1 MPSCII
7 YAAKKV
13 IFSLVLVLTLIQ
25 STNTVSQEF
34 NFGDAMNHLNDD
46 GIIEVPNT
54 FTSFE
59 AEVFRNLNV
68 KKVII
73 PSSFTEISF
82 RAFYLSAVE
91 EVIIPDSVTVIA
103 QEAFSYSKLTEIS
116 LPSSITLISSQAFFR
131 SALTEITI
139 PESVVTVEAEAFSD
153 VPLTSLQLPEGI
165 TIKEYAFSGNKVEHL
180 KIPDYTILGSYAFAN
195 NMAKSIEIGV
205 NVNGYLGNS
214 TYGSTEI
221 FGNNNGHLKTI
232 ISNTE
237 FGCNGGSGGLCV
249 YGTSNLEL
257 TILNQGLITDNYPYY
272 IAPDGGKLFI
282 SNFVNSPYSIRNSY
296 PSEIIFIDGTSD
308 YPLTNA
314 PHSICTGVDTD
325 LDGHSDCYDQF
336 PNDASKW
343 FSYDQDDE
351 EPSIEYSLDGDN
363 DGILDHFDDSVYT
376 HVANCLEVDGAGGE
390 RSINT
395 DGDGRNNCDDPD
407 DDNDG
412 LLDIY
417 EPFFGTNPLLAD
429 SDFDGTLDGLDAFP
443 LDNTESLDTDSDG
456 IGNNTDTDDDNDG
469 YTDFLDAFPTDANEW
484 ADSDLDGIG
493 NNADSD
499 DDNDG
504 VADTED
510 AFPHTASESLDS
522 DNDGVGDNAD
532 AFPNDATEMA
542 DTDLD
547 GIGNNA
553 DPDDDN
559 DGVADGDDGDPL
571 NADIG
576 IQPSQ
581 LISVAGNPVG
591 VNGHSARI
599 SLSYDTSDGNNQL
612 PGIGFRL
619 HYSSEMLSFAGTENS
634 IANDIIVDGDGPY
647 QDDSDYDNDS
657 NTDKYIIFGWAAL
670 NGDWPNS
677 SLPTSLVDVVFN
689 VSWEAFDQASITTPI
704 NFSKVST
711 TEGYNF
717 EATNYT
723 LNVLPATW
731 DFDGNGQ
738 ADALTDGLILLR
750 HAFGVRGASLTDSVM
765 ATDSTMTSEEVQ
777 VAVEKA
783 LVIADVDGDG
793 NVDALTDGLIVM
805 RYMFGLTGETLM
817 DGVVSANATRASAES
832 AQQHIE
838 LYMPNNLLPPVQS
851 EQSFIVGD
859 WKLAGVPERA
869 DNTGPNSVLGWSAR
883 YDSLDEYCMDD
894 DTYRFGI
901 NGSFEY
907 FIDTT
912 YTTED
917 TSSPFGSWEGNC
929 GTLTAPWDGSYEM
942 SYTINEENN
951 TLTLLGKGAFIGH
964 AEVANFVDQI
974 MDPYL
979 APDEVLYDFAKIDE
993 NSMQLIII
1001 GHLYVYRYM
1010 LVRVVETDN
1019 SPETECY
1026 EHRSYQNNAENSHTE
1041 IFQSFSRLDQN
1052 SVKVSIVSANDDPV
1066 DYLNII
1072 NLTGPAASLSELS
1085 ISNGE
1090 ASLIMSWLGVAPDSA
1105 SLDVVWSKESYDGN
1119 WVNDKNFL
1127 PHIDLTVNCDAL
1139 E

>member
-1 MPSCII
+1 MRFKLIKKILLLGAVLPLCV
-7 YAAKKV
+7 YASLLKAYEVRDFVYELHGNKAKITDYV
-13 IFSLVLVLTLIQ
+13 GTQ
-25 STNTVSQEF
+25 T
-34 NFGDAMNHLNDD
+34 
-46 GIIEVPNT
+46 
-54 FTSFE
+54 
-59 AEVFRNLNV
+59 R
-68 KKVII
+68 VII
-73 PSSFTEISF
+73 PS
-82 RAFYLSAVE
+82 YLDGFE
-91 EVIIPDSVTVIA
+91 VTVIGQNA
-103 QEAFSYSKLTEIS
+103 LNNKGISVLS
-116 LPSSITLISSQAFFR
+116 LPSTLQLVEDSAFANNEIYGLNIPASVLEVR
-131 SALTEITI
+131 SKAFMNNKIAYLNLPSTLK
-139 PESVVTVEAEAFSD
+139 VVGDFAFSQNKLSQINYDDQETQVDITAFTTDTSYLRYYTHGDSLD
-153 VPLTSLQLPEGI
+153 VFYQIVNNEIHIWGDDGECDGNSSNWIKAEVSGKPVVAIHRVNLTGHLCDDLELNIPSTVRYIGKSAFSGVHLTSIFFGQSVE
-165 TIKEYAFSGNKVEHL
+165 TIDDYAFSGTELKHVTIPNAVKHIGEKAFFQNGLLSLHLGYGIQTIGNSAFEDNKL
-180 KIPDYTILGSYAFAN
+180 ASLTIPNGVKHIGNSAFQNNQITSLTFPSGVQTIGDYAF
-195 NMAKSIEIGV
+195 KSNYISEINFHEQSQADIGV
-205 NVNGYLGNS
+205 EAFRDNLISQVTIPETIGDIEPDAFYGNQITVVNYLG
-214 TYGSTEI
+214 G
-221 FGNNNGHLKTI
+221 G
-232 ISNTE
+232 TE
-237 FGCNGGSGGLCV
+237 FYFIGDSD
-249 YGTSNLEL
+249 
-257 TILNQGLITDNYPYY
+257 Q
-272 IAPDGGKLFI
+272 DGVFD
-282 SNFVNSPYSIRNSY
+282 VA
-296 PSEIIFIDGTSD
+296 D
-308 YPLTNA
+308 A
-314 PHSICTGVDTD
+314 
-325 LDGHSDCYDQF
+325 F
-336 PNDASKW
+336 PFDAS
-343 FSYDQDDE
+343 E
-351 EPSIEYSLDGDN
+351 T
-363 DGILDHFDDSVYT
+363 V
-376 HVANCLEVDGAGGE
+376 
-390 RSINT
+390 
-395 DGDGRNNCDDPD
+395 
-407 DDNDG
+407 
-412 LLDIY
+412 
-417 EPFFGTNPLLAD
+417 
-429 SDFDGTLDGLDAFP
+429 DFDG
-443 LDNTESLDTDSDG
+443 DG

-469 YTDFLDAFPTDANEW
+469 YTDFLDAFPTDSTEW
-484 ADSDLDGIG
+484 SDSDLDGIG
-493 NNADSD
+493 NNADLD

-532 AFPNDATEMA
+532 AFPNDATEVA

-559 DGVADGDDGDPL
+559 DGIADANDGDPL

-591 VNGHSARI
+591 VNGHSTRI

-619 HYSSEMLSFAGTENS
+619 HYSSEMLSYAGTESS

-647 QDDSDYDNDS
+647 QDDSDFDNDS

-677 SLPTSLVDVVFN
+677 SLPAPLVDVVFN

-704 NFSKVST
+704 NFSKVSA

-750 HAFGVRGASLTDSVM
+750 YLFGVSGSSLTNGVM
-765 ATDSTMTSEEVQ
+765 SPNSTMMPSEVE

-783 LVIADVDGDG
+783 QVIADVDGDG
-793 NVDALTDGLIVM
+793 NVDALTDGLILL
-805 RYMFGLTGETLM
+805 RYMFGLSAENLV

-832 AQQHIE
+832 VQQHIE

-993 NSMQLIII
+993 NSMQLIIT
-1001 GHLYVYRYM
+1001 GHFYVHRYT
-1010 LVRVVETDN
+1010 LIKVVN
-1019 SPETECY
+1019 
-1026 EHRSYQNNAENSHTE
+1026 
-1041 IFQSFSRLDQN
+1041 
-1052 SVKVSIVSANDDPV
+1052 
-1066 DYLNII
+1066 
-1072 NLTGPAASLSELS
+1072 
-1085 ISNGE
+1085 
-1090 ASLIMSWLGVAPDSA
+1090 
-1105 SLDVVWSKESYDGN
+1105 
-1119 WVNDKNFL
+1119 
-1127 PHIDLTVNCDAL
+1127 
-1139 E
+1139 